1 MLKDLV
7 KPLSNVFV
15 MASTSKIIYE
25 MLQDQKN
32 SVIDI
37 VKEESNKSSVKLVD
51 DYQQSIKAISLPQIL
66 FSYITFLINILVN

>member
-1 MLKDLV
+1 MVDMLKDLV
-7 KPLSNVFV
+7 EPLSNVFV

-25 MLQDQKN
+25 TLQDQKD

-51 DYQQSIKAISLPQIL
+51 DYQQSIKAISLP
-66 FSYITFLINILVN
+66 